1 MEMNTFAR
9 TICAAWLAIAA
20 GASAPPASAQTAARP
35 AAAAVGAESLD
46 SLVARSLA
54 VNPAIRAALA
64 RAGAAAERVRPA
76 GTRPDPMLMAGVVN
90 MPVSDPGY
98 RDEMTMNMV
107 GITQTIPYPGKLPLR
122 RQAARDEVTAAA
134 AMSDAARL
142 QVVQEVRAAYYQLA
156 FLDRAMEVLENN
168 RTVLQSFVA
177 ATESRYG
184 VGTGGQQDVLKAR
197 VELAGVANEA
207 AELTEERRAVLARL
221 NVLLDRPVDTP
232 LPAAAVPERL
242 VRAAVAADPGQIRFA
257 SAALGSRAEGS
268 PLPALGELQERAVRS
283 NPELRAQDAMI
294 AAQAARVDLAAR
306 EHLPDFDV
314 SLQYGQRSVG
324 SDMLTATVSVPL
336 PINRRNR
343 QGAELAATRADLA
356 ALQADR
362 AAKANEV
369 RTEVARLVSE
379 LERDRTQLALYVRS
393 IIPQGRAS
401 LQSATAGFQVGR
413 VDFVTLLENR
423 STLYEYETAYHR
435 ALTSFATNVAMLERV
450 VGGEVLR

>member
-1 MEMNTFAR
+1 MKTLSR
-9 TICAAWLAIAA
+9 TLCAGLLAVAA
-20 GASAPPASAQTAARP
+20 GAFEPP
-35 AAAAVGAESLD
+35 AAAPSVPHQGPAAANAEPLD
-46 SLVARSLA
+46 SLVARALA
-54 VNPAIRAALA
+54 VNPSVRAAEA

-76 GTRPDPMLMAGVVN
+76 GTRPDPMLMAGIVN
-90 MPVSDPGY
+90 LPVSDPGF
-98 RDEMTMNMV
+98 RDEMTMKMV
-107 GITQTIPYPGKLPLR
+107 GVTQTIPYPGKLPLR

-168 RTVLQSFVA
+168 RTVLQGFVA

-207 AELTEERRAVLARL
+207 AALTEERRAALARL
-221 NVLLDRPVDTP
+221 NVLLDRPVDAP
-232 LPAAAVPERL
+232 LPAAAVPERI
-242 VRAAVAADPGQIRFA
+242 VRAAVAADPAQIRFA
-257 SAALGSRAEGS
+257 TTALGSRVEGS
-268 PLPALGELQERAVRS
+268 PLLPIAELQERAVRS

-294 AAQAARVDLAAR
+294 AAQAARADLAAR

-324 SDMLTATVSVPL
+324 PDMLTATVSVPL

-343 QGAELAATRADLA
+343 QGAEAAASRADLA

-369 RTEVARLVSE
+369 RGEVARLVSE

-435 ALTSFATNVAMLERV
+435 ALTGFATNLAMLERV

>member
-1 MEMNTFAR
+1 MEMKTVPP
-9 TICAAWLAIAA
+9 TLCAALLAVAA
-20 GASAPPASAQTAARP
+20 GGFPPPAAAQTTAHPAP
-35 AAAAVGAESLD
+35 AAAAADLD
-46 SLVARSLA
+46 SLVARALA
-54 VNPAIRAALA
+54 VNPSVRAAQA
-64 RAGAAAERVRPA
+64 RAGAAAARVRPA
-76 GTRPDPMLMAGVVN
+76 GARPDPMLMAGIVN
-90 MPVSDPGY
+90 LPVSDPGF
-98 RDEMTMNMV
+98 RDQMTMKMV
-107 GITQTIPYPGKLPLR
+107 GVTQTIPYPGKLPLR
-122 RQAARDEVTAAA
+122 RQAARDEVSAAA
-134 AMSDAARL
+134 AMGDAVRL

-156 FLDRAMEVLENN
+156 FVDRAMEVLEND
-168 RTVLQSFVA
+168 RALLQGFVA
-177 ATESRYG
+177 ATEARYG

-197 VELAGVANEA
+197 VELAGVANQA
-207 AELTEERRAVLARL
+207 AALTEERRAALARL

-232 LPAAAVPERL
+232 LPAAAVPERIA
-242 VRAAVAADPGQIRFA
+242 RAAVAADPAQIRLA

-268 PLPALGELQERAVRS
+268 PLLPLPELQERAVRS
-283 NPELRAQDAMI
+283 NPELRAQDAMT
-294 AAQAARVDLAAR
+294 AAQAARVELAAR

-336 PINRRNR
+336 PVDRRNR
-343 QGAELAATRADLA
+343 QGAELAAARAELA

-362 AAKANEV
+362 AARANEV
-369 RTEVARLVSE
+369 RGEVARLVSE

-435 ALTSFATNVAMLERV
+435 ALTTFATNLAMLERV

>member
-1 MEMNTFAR
+1 M
-9 TICAAWLAIAA
+9 
-20 GASAPPASAQTAARP
+20 ARP
-35 AAAAVGAESLD
+35 APPLSAAESLD
-46 SLVARSLA
+46 SLVARALGASPS
-54 VNPAIRAALA
+54 VRAAQA
-64 RAGAAAERVRPA
+64 RADAAAVRVRPA
-76 GTRPDPMLMAGVVN
+76 GARPDPMLMAGIVN
-90 MPVSDPGY
+90 LPVSDPGF
-98 RDEMTMNMV
+98 RDEMTMKMV
-107 GITQTIPYPGKLPLR
+107 GVAQTIPYPGKLPLR
-122 RQAARDEVTAAA
+122 RQAARDEAVAAG
-134 AMSDAARL
+134 AMIDAARL
-142 QVVQEVRAAYYQLA
+142 EVAQEVRAAYYQLA

-221 NVLLDRPVDTP
+221 NVLLDRPVDVP
-232 LPAAAVPERL
+232 LPAAAVPERI
-242 VRAAVAADPGQIRFA
+242 VRAAVAADPAQIRFA
-257 SAALGSRAEGS
+257 SSALGSRAEGS
-268 PLPALGELQERAVRS
+268 PLLPLAELQDRAVRS

-369 RTEVARLVSE
+369 RAEVARLVSE

-435 ALTSFATNVAMLERV
+435 ALTGFATNLAMLERV